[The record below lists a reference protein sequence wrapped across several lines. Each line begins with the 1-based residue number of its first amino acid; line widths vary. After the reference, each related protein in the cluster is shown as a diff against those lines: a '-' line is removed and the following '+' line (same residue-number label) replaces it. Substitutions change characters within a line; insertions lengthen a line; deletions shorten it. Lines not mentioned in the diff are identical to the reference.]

1 VLEAGYGTNILSQQA
16 SAAYPARPRSRF
28 EGMPMK
34 YSRTASIWLMAFI
47 VTVICAQSG
56 LTQETKRI
64 RFAVTTPPHFLPIW
78 VAKDIGL
85 FSKQG
90 LDVEVIFMRGGALIT
105 MGVISGELQL
115 SGIGAESVVAARA
128 EGGDVTLLA
137 CPLDLDL
144 VYLISR
150 PEIKTAAQLKGKAT
164 AVTRLGSTT
173 HFYLRSAFKHLGMD
187 ADKDMTIL
195 QLGAGP
201 EIAIALQ
208 HGQIA
213 AAVLSYRNALSFLER
228 GWPVLVNLTQ
238 TGFKYPPSCVAGSR
252 AFVRKNPSTVDGF
265 LKAYIEAIHII
276 KKDIDLTKRVY
287 AKYYRESDPAVTD
300 KVVRAYADLF
310 KPIPNVPEEGI
321 EVVVRDFASRRPLQ
335 KDMLKTSLYK
345 DDGPLEKIIKEGW
358 VNQLQR

>member
-1 VLEAGYGTNILSQQA
+1 MPLLIVEKPLRAYASGKPSERMAPTYLRYGL
-16 SAAYPARPRSRF
+16 
-28 EGMPMK
+28 
-34 YSRTASIWLMAFI
+34 LCLLAFM
-47 VTVICAQSG
+47 VTVLFAHSG

-64 RFAVTTPPHFLPIW
+64 RFALTTPPHFLPIW
-78 VAKDIGL
+78 VAKDLGL
-85 FSKQG
+85 FSKHG

-208 HGQIA
+208 QGQIA

-228 GWPVLVNLTQ
+228 GWPILVNLTQ

-252 AFVRKNPSTVDGF
+252 AFERIQARWTHFSKLISKRST
-265 LKAYIEAIHII
+265 
-276 KKDIDLTKRVY
+276 
-287 AKYYRESDPAVTD
+287 
-300 KVVRAYADLF
+300 
-310 KPIPNVPEEGI
+310 
-321 EVVVRDFASRRPLQ
+321 
-335 KDMLKTSLYK
+335 
-345 DDGPLEKIIKEGW
+345 
-358 VNQLQR
+358 

>member
-1 VLEAGYGTNILSQQA
+1 
-16 SAAYPARPRSRF
+16 
-28 EGMPMK
+28 MPM
-34 YSRTASIWLMAFI
+34 SFIRPASIWLMLFI
-47 VTVICAQSG
+47 VAAISAQVG
-56 LTQETKRI
+56 LAQETKRL
-64 RFAVTTPPHFLPIW
+64 RFAVTTPPHFLPVW
-78 VAKDIGL
+78 LAKDTGL

-128 EGGDVTLLA
+128 EGADVTLLA

-144 VYLISR
+144 VYLITR

-173 HFYLRSAFKHLGMD
+173 HFYVRSAFKHLGMD

-208 HGQIA
+208 NGQIA

-228 GWPVLVNLTQ
+228 GWPVMVNLTQ
-238 TGFKYPPSCVAGSR
+238 TGFKYPPSCVASSR
-252 AFVRKNPSTVDGF
+252 AFVGKNPNTVDGF
-265 LKAYIEAIHII
+265 LKAYVEAIHTI
-276 KKDIDLTKRVY
+276 KKDLNLSKRVY
-287 AKYYRESDPAVTD
+287 AKYYRESDPVITD
-300 KVVRAYADLF
+300 KVVRAYAELF

-321 EVVVRDFASRRPLQ
+321 EVVLRDFASRRPLH
-335 KDMLKTSLYK
+335 KDLLKTSLYK
-345 DDGPLEKIIKEGW
+345 DDVPLERIVKQGW
-358 VNQLQR
+358 THQLQR